1 MRLHNPR
8 FLISG
13 LALVTLLLSVA
24 ALVGCGSGN
33 DGDSNDDAN
42 GGGVAISAMKK
53 LPKDAGGFT
62 FIDLAATRADDD
74 IAELYGHAVGMIE
87 SECDALGISTDDVDR
102 VADGDTVKILE
113 GSFDLDQVR
122 QELEANGYEAN
133 RYKEIDTWEKSRADI
148 EAVALVSESC
158 IVVGSSIDR
167 VTDCIDVIKGD
178 ADSLS
183 DDEDVSEVVDRL
195 PTGLLVAVRTGDSG
209 VGSEAYGWSTT
220 KKDSSTVL
228 MTQVI
233 LFDDEPADDAVQGI
247 EDVYKQGYGTDKVE
261 VKQDGRFVTVT
272 VELDIDDIFD

>member
-24 ALVGCGSGN
+24 ALVGCGSWN
-33 DGDSNDDAN
+33 DGDSDDDAN

-74 IAELYGHAVGMIE
+74 IAELYDHAVGMIE

-122 QELEANGYEAN
+122 QELEANGYEAD
-133 RYKEIDTWEKSRADI
+133 RYKEIDTWEKSHADI

-158 IVVGSSIDR
+158 IVVGSSMDR
-167 VTDCIDVIKGD
+167 VKDCIDVIKGN
-178 ADSLS
+178 ADSLG
-183 DDEDVSEVVDRL
+183 DDKEVSEIVGRL
-195 PTGLLVAVRTGDSG
+195 PTALWVDVRADDSG
-209 VGSEAYGWSTT
+209 MGFEAYGWSAA

-228 MTQVI
+228 VTHVF
-233 LFDDEPADDAVQGI
+233 LFDDEPASDVVEGIVDA
-247 EDVYKQGYGTDKVE
+247 YKQGYKTDKVE
-261 VKQDGRFVTVT
+261 AKQDGRFVTVT
-272 VELDIDDIFD
+272 VEQDIDDMFN